1 MRVTVCVCVHV
12 CVEYVY
18 VYVCAFVGVG
28 VCKYYNNN
36 IIVSQIYKSRLL
48 RAWLALFAIKT
59 H

>member
-1 MRVTVCVCVHV
+1 MTVCVCAHV